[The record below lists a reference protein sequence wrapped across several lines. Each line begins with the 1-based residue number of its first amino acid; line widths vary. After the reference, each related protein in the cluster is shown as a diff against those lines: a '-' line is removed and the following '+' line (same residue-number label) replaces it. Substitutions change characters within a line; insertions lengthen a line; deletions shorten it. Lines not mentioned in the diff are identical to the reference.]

1 MKKPMIALIAIG
13 IACGVMG
20 VNSGRSQDSAASSNT
35 SGAPRS
41 PSRQPSASVSVSGV
55 FCASYSSNESPFST
69 GGDPAI
75 PAIRSE
81 IKQLTDQLRQA
92 VDDPTKAELA
102 KQLETAVSKYFDE
115 DLKIRESQ
123 LSKLEERITNLRSQ
137 LERRRKAKGE
147 ITQLQTKVLINDADG
162 LGLSG
167 ASLFDDHNPLA
178 DKARAVVNPATP
190 VAPSLSPR

>member
-1 MKKPMIALIAIG
+1 MNKPMIALIAMS
-13 IACGVMG
+13 IACGAIG
-20 VNSGRSQDSAASSNT
+20 VNSGRSQDSGASSNT
-35 SGAPRS
+35 SGAPRL
-41 PSRQPSASVSVSGV
+41 PSRQSSASVSVSGASG
-55 FCASYSSNESPFST
+55 ASYSSNENSFST
-69 GGDPAI
+69 GGEPAI
-75 PAIRSE
+75 AAIRSE

-92 VDDPTKAELA
+92 VDDTTKADLA

-123 LSKLEERITNLRSQ
+123 LSKLEERVTNLRSQ

-162 LGLSG
+162 LGFSS
-167 ASLFDDHNPLA
+167 ASLLDDHNPLA

-190 VAPSLSPR
+190 VAPSLPAR